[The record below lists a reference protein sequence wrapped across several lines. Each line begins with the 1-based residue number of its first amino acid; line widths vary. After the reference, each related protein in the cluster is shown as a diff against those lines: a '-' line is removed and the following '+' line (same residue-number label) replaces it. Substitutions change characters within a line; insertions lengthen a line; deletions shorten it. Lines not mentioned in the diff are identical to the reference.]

1 MVSSCLY
8 FPLSAGHMLRF
19 LIDFSISKNI
29 IFSMT
34 LQRCFLEKTY
44 IPLWRRFGNSQAAVA
59 ETRCC
64 AIWDVMLKGEQK
76 IWPRVSVTFSV
87 SVGFIVTYH
96 YGLSQSPTPLTYTH
110 THWSTYPFTTPF
122 TFFIFEKENQRK
134 TFLILF
140 PFNVFVASIKGF
152 KDIGFLR

>member
-110 THWSTYPFTTPF
+110 TSKHLSIHNPFHFLHFWKGKPEEN
-122 TFFIFEKENQRK
+122 FFN
-134 TFLILF
+134 TF
-140 PFNVFVASIKGF
+140 PFQCVCCVYKRF
-152 KDIGFLR
+152 